1 MEDIKKALLVFDG
14 EVQTVL
20 KSLKLVAQE
29 PSKWTPAVAK
39 LAASRES
46 NRAVLYGRICSLF
59 ETYKPPR
66 FPPSVYLHKLHTVAV
81 AVAAAGDYALAR
93 DQCVARYLEGKIK
106 CVLFIFHL
114 RCVLQY

>member
-14 EVQTVL
+14 EVQNVL

-46 NRAVLYGRICSLF
+46 NRAVLYSRICNLF
-59 ETYKPPR
+59 ETYVNG
-66 FPPSVYLHKLHTVAV
+66 PSCIELM
-81 AVAAAGDYALAR
+81 
-93 DQCVARYLEGKIK
+93 
-106 CVLFIFHL
+106 
-114 RCVLQY
+114 

>member
-20 KSLKLVAQE
+20 KSLKLVAQD

-46 NRAVLYGRICSLF
+46 NRAVLYSRICNLF
-59 ETYKPPR
+59 ET
-66 FPPSVYLHKLHTVAV
+66 
-81 AVAAAGDYALAR
+81 
-93 DQCVARYLEGKIK
+93 CVD
-106 CVLFIFHL
+106 CS
-114 RCVLQY
+114 